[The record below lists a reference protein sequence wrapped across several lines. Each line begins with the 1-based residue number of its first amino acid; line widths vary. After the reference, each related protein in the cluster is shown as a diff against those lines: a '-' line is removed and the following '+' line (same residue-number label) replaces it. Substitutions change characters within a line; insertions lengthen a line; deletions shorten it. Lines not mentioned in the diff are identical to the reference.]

1 MRRIRI
7 AQIGMSAH
15 GHGMQIFDTMKQ
27 FPDVFEI
34 VGYALVG
41 NEREEIAERCNV
53 FSGYQ
58 EFSLDEILN
67 DESIEAVVIE
77 TDEIHLTKYA
87 TLAAAHG
94 KHVHMEK
101 PGSQSLDEF
110 EELIRTV
117 KQSGK
122 VFHTGYMYRYN
133 PCVADIIKRARLGEL
148 GEIHSIEAQ
157 MNCIH
162 SNETREWLRTF
173 RGGMMFYL
181 GCHMIDIALTIMGTP
196 NSVSVFN
203 KQTGI
208 SGVFSEDF
216 AMTVLEYN
224 NGTAVIK
231 SDAAEFGGYARRQIV
246 VTGSDRTIELKPLE
260 MYNSKMNKYEL
271 YTDMTEYTSRSWG
284 DMGKSSR
291 CMLHRYADM
300 LLAFAK
306 MVSGELKNPYTPDYE
321 LELFRLILKCCGM

>member
-15 GHGMQIFDTMKQ
+15 GHGMQIFDTMKL

-58 EFSLDEILN
+58 ELSLDEILN

-162 SNETREWLRTF
+162 SNETRKWLRTF

-260 MYNSKMNKYEL
+260 MHNSKMNKYEL